1 MARFRRTFRRTRSRR
16 NWQWVRS
23 TTNDVTVVTPPN
35 FYSEDLLQSLRT
47 EFGISAQFPDITI
60 WRIRI
65 KISAKITWIAAPA
78 AQYSAG
84 MTIALFVDD
93 PSFTLQSALLKPYSE
108 KYMYYGTKYYSE
120 AVMLGERGIAANN
133 TDYLNS
139 DWLDIKARRRLGN
152 VDDSLV
158 LQVIPTGSDVS
169 SFQGISFTQSTLVSL
184 GRR

>member
-1 MARFRRTFRRTRSRR
+1 
-16 NWQWVRS
+16 
-23 TTNDVTVVTPPN
+23 
-35 FYSEDLLQSLRT
+35 
-47 EFGISAQFPDITI
+47 
-60 WRIRI
+60 
-65 KISAKITWIAAPA
+65 
-78 AQYSAG
+78 